1 MSGESR
7 MSGKAGMSGEA
18 STSVRVLLVDDHPVV
33 RSGLRAV
40 LEATGRVEVVGEA
53 ASGEQALA
61 LVPSTSPDVV
71 LMDLSLGAG
80 MDGVATTTRILTGGS
95 AGEQTPAVLILTTYD
110 HDADIMRAVEAG
122 AAGYLLKDASP
133 ETIADAVAAAAR
145 GETVLASGLAQRLVS
160 RMRAP
165 AEPTLTPRELE
176 VLKLV
181 AQGAGNR
188 AIAKGLFVSEATVK
202 THLVHAYEKLGVD
215 NRTGAVTAARERG
228 LL

>member
-1 MSGESR
+1 M
-7 MSGKAGMSGEA
+7 
-18 STSVRVLLVDDHPVV
+18 SVRVLLVDDHPVV

-61 LVPSTSPDVV
+61 LVPSTQPDVV
-71 LMDLSLGAG
+71 LMDLNLGDG
-80 MDGVATTTRILTGGS
+80 VDGVATTTRILPGGPG
-95 AGEQTPAVLILTTYD
+95 ARPPAVLILTTYD
-110 HDADIMRAVEAG
+110 HDADIVRAVEAG

-145 GETVLASGLAQRLVS
+145 GETVLASGLAQRLVT

-165 AEPTLTPRELE
+165 SGPTLTPRELE
-176 VLKLV
+176 VLRLV
-181 AQGAGNR
+181 SGGASNR
-188 AIAKGLFVSEATVK
+188 AIARELFVSEATIK
-202 THLVHAYEKLGVD
+202 THLVRIYEKLGVD
-215 NRTGAVTAARERG
+215 NRTAAVAAARERG

>member
-1 MSGESR
+1 M
-7 MSGKAGMSGEA
+7 
-18 STSVRVLLVDDHPVV
+18 SVRVLLVDDHPVV

-61 LVPSTSPDVV
+61 LVPRLTPDVV
-71 LMDLSLGAG
+71 LMDLNLGEG
-80 MDGVATTTRILTGGS
+80 MDGVSATTRILTGG
-95 AGEQTPAVLILTTYD
+95 AGEQAPAVLILTTYD
-110 HDADIMRAVEAG
+110 HDTDIVRAVEAG
-122 AAGYLLKDASP
+122 ASGYLLKDASP

-165 AEPTLTPRELE
+165 AEPALTPREFE
-176 VLKLV
+176 VLRLV

-188 AIAKGLFVSEATVK
+188 AIAKELFVSEATVK
-202 THLVHAYEKLGVD
+202 THLVHAYDKLGVD

>member
-1 MSGESR
+1 M
-7 MSGKAGMSGEA
+7 
-18 STSVRVLLVDDHPVV
+18 SVRVLLVDDHPVV

-40 LEATGRVEVVGEA
+40 LEATGRVAVVGEA

-61 LVPSTSPDVV
+61 LVPSTNPDVV
-71 LMDLSLGAG
+71 LMDLNLGDG
-80 MDGVATTTRILTGGS
+80 MDGVATTTRILAGGGGGGGGGG
-95 AGEQTPAVLILTTYD
+95 AIRPPAVLILTTYD

-160 RMRAP
+160 RLRAP

-176 VLKLV
+176 VLRLV

>member
-1 MSGESR
+1 M
-7 MSGKAGMSGEA
+7 
-18 STSVRVLLVDDHPVV
+18 VRVLLVDDHPVV

-61 LVPSTSPDVV
+61 LVPSARPDVV
-71 LMDLSLGAG
+71 LMDLNLGDG
-80 MDGVATTTRILTGGS
+80 IDGVTTTTRILATGPTTLG
-95 AGEQTPAVLILTTYD
+95 AARPPAVLILTTYD
-110 HDADIMRAVEAG
+110 HDADIVRAVEAG
-122 AAGYLLKDASP
+122 ASGYLLKDASP
-133 ETIADAVAAAAR
+133 EAIADAVAAAAR

-165 AEPTLTPRELE
+165 SEPTLTPRELE
-176 VLKLV
+176 VLRLV
-181 AQGAGNR
+181 ADGSSNR
-188 AIAKGLFVSEATVK
+188 AIARALFVSEATVK

-215 NRTGAVTAARERG
+215 NRTGAVTVARERG

>member
-1 MSGESR
+1 MS
-7 MSGKAGMSGEA
+7 SGGQVP
-18 STSVRVLLVDDHPVV
+18 VRVLLVDDHPVV

-53 ASGEQALA
+53 GSGEQSLA
-61 LVPSTSPDVV
+61 LLPGTAPDVV
-71 LMDLSLGAG
+71 LMDLNLGDG
-80 MDGVATTTRILTGGS
+80 MDGVSATTRILAEVAPGG
-95 AGEQTPAVLILTTYD
+95 TRPAVLILTTYD
-110 HDADIMRAVEAG
+110 HDADIVRAVEAG
-122 AAGYLLKDASP
+122 ASGYLLKDASP
-133 ETIADAVAAAAR
+133 EAIADAVAAASR

-176 VLKLV
+176 VLRLV
-181 AQGAGNR
+181 EQGAGNR
-188 AIAKGLFVSEATVK
+188 AIAREIFVSEATVK

-215 NRTGAVTAARERG
+215 NRTAAVTVARERG

>member
-1 MSGESR
+1 M
-7 MSGKAGMSGEA
+7 
-18 STSVRVLLVDDHPVV
+18 SVRVLLVDDHPVV

-61 LVPSTSPDVV
+61 LVPSTRPDVV
-71 LMDLSLGAG
+71 LMDLNLGEG
-80 MDGVATTTRILTGGS
+80 IDGVTTTTRIL
-95 AGEQTPAVLILTTYD
+95 AGADRHPREGARVPAVLILTTYD
-110 HDADIMRAVEAG
+110 HDTDIVRAVEAG

-145 GETVLASGLAQRLVS
+145 GETVLASGLAQRLVT

-165 AEPTLTPRELE
+165 SGPTLTPRELE
-176 VLKLV
+176 VLRLV
-181 AQGAGNR
+181 SGGASNR
-188 AIAKGLFVSEATVK
+188 AIARELFVSEATVK
-202 THLVHAYEKLGVD
+202 THLVRIYEKLGVD
-215 NRTGAVTAARERG
+215 NRTAAVAAGRERE

>member
-1 MSGESR
+1 ML
-7 MSGKAGMSGEA
+7 
-18 STSVRVLLVDDHPVV
+18 RVLLVDDHPVV

-53 ASGEQALA
+53 SSGEQALA
-61 LVPSTSPDVV
+61 LVPATEPDVV
-71 LMDLSLGAG
+71 LMDLNLGEG
-80 MDGVATTTRILTGGS
+80 MDGVTATTRILAGTGTGTGTAARVVTS
-95 AGEQTPAVLILTTYD
+95 AGARGERSRTPVVLILTTYD
-110 HDADIMRAVEAG
+110 HDADIVRAVEAG
-122 AAGYLLKDASP
+122 ASGYLLKDASP
-133 ETIADAVAAAAR
+133 EAIADAVAAAAR

-176 VLKLV
+176 VLRLV
-181 AQGAGNR
+181 AQGASNR
-188 AIAKGLFVSEATVK
+188 AIAKALFVSEATVK

-215 NRTGAVTAARERG
+215 NRTGAVTVARERG

>member
-1 MSGESR
+1 M
-7 MSGKAGMSGEA
+7 
-18 STSVRVLLVDDHPVV
+18 SVRVLLVDDHPVV

-61 LVPSTSPDVV
+61 LVPRLTPDVV
-71 LMDLSLGAG
+71 LMDLNLGEG
-80 MDGVATTTRILTGGS
+80 MDGVSATTRILAGG
-95 AGEQTPAVLILTTYD
+95 AGEQAPAVLILTTYD
-110 HDADIMRAVEAG
+110 HDTDIVRAVEAG
-122 AAGYLLKDASP
+122 ASGYLLKDASP

-165 AEPTLTPRELE
+165 AEPALTSRELE
-176 VLKLV
+176 VLRLV

-188 AIAKGLFVSEATVK
+188 AIAKELFVSEATVK
-202 THLVHAYEKLGVD
+202 THLVHAYDKLGVD

>member
-1 MSGESR
+1 M
-7 MSGKAGMSGEA
+7 
-18 STSVRVLLVDDHPVV
+18 SVRVLLVDDHPVV

-40 LEATGRVEVVGEA
+40 LEATGRVDVVGEA

-61 LVPSTSPDVV
+61 LVPSLNPDVV
-71 LMDLSLGAG
+71 LMDLNLGAG
-80 MDGVATTTRILTGGS
+80 MDGVATTMRILAGG
-95 AGEQTPAVLILTTYD
+95 QPPAVLILTTYD
-110 HDADIMRAVEAG
+110 HDADIVRAVEAG
-122 AAGYLLKDASP
+122 ASGYLLKDASP
-133 ETIADAVAAAAR
+133 EAIADAVAAAAR

-176 VLKLV
+176 VLRLV

-188 AIAKGLFVSEATVK
+188 AIAKAIFVSEATVK

-215 NRTGAVTAARERG
+215 NRTGAVTAARDRG

>member
-1 MSGESR
+1 M
-7 MSGKAGMSGEA
+7 
-18 STSVRVLLVDDHPVV
+18 SVRVLLVDDHPVV

-40 LEATGRVEVVGEA
+40 LESTGRVDVVGEA

-61 LVPSTSPDVV
+61 LVPGTNPDVV
-71 LMDLSLGAG
+71 LMDLNLGDG
-80 MDGVATTTRILTGGS
+80 IDGVAATKRILADGVGGS
-95 AGEQTPAVLILTTYD
+95 GGPDEAGRRPPPAVLILTTYD
-110 HDADIMRAVEAG
+110 HDADIVRAVEAG
-122 AAGYLLKDASP
+122 ASGYLLKDASP

-165 AEPTLTPRELE
+165 SEPTLTPRELE
-176 VLKLV
+176 VLRLV

-188 AIAKGLFVSEATVK
+188 AIAKALFVSEATVK
-202 THLVHAYEKLGVD
+202 THLVHSFEKLGAD
-215 NRTGAVTAARERG
+215 NRTGAVTVARERG

>member
-1 MSGESR
+1 M
-7 MSGKAGMSGEA
+7 
-18 STSVRVLLVDDHPVV
+18 SVRVLLVDDHPVV

-61 LVPSTSPDVV
+61 LVPRLTPDVV
-71 LMDLSLGAG
+71 LMDLNLGEG
-80 MDGVATTTRILTGGS
+80 MDGVSATTRILAGG
-95 AGEQTPAVLILTTYD
+95 AGEAAPAVLILTTYD
-110 HDADIMRAVEAG
+110 HDTDIVRAVEAG
-122 AAGYLLKDASP
+122 ASGYLLKDASP

-165 AEPTLTPRELE
+165 AEPALTPRELE
-176 VLKLV
+176 VLRLV

-188 AIAKGLFVSEATVK
+188 AIAKELFVSEATVK
-202 THLVHAYEKLGVD
+202 THLVHAYDKLGVD